1 MPKYNVFFTDE
12 AGSSQI
18 GSSNESISANDTA
31 EAVALFLDKVKTS
44 ESKYIAVSGGI
55 FSSIEIH
62 NNPKFI
68 DYEAGGLDLDLDLL
82 NSGNIDTNSEIKS
95 AGRKQYK
102 VMTQKDKW
110 FSQKFDPERLEQA
123 LNAYAREGWVVKSIC
138 TASIAGFGQN
148 REELIVIFER

>member
-12 AGSSQI
+12 TGLSQI

-44 ESKYIAVSGGI
+44 ESEYIAVCGI

-68 DYEAGGLDLDLDLL
+68 DYEAGSSDLDLDLL
-82 NSGNIDTNSEIKS
+82 NSGNTNTNSEIKS

-102 VMTQKDKW
+102 VMTRKDKW

-123 LNAYAREGWVVKSIC
+123 LNAYAKEGWVVKSIC

>member
-55 FSSIEIH
+55 FSPIEIH